1 MNALPEWICLARI
14 TEFEL
19 PGWTWLIFVFA
30 FGACVG
36 SFLNVVI
43 WRLPRDKSLVRPP
56 SACPG
61 CGNLIHWHDN
71 IPILSWLLLRGRC
84 RRCGMGISIRYP
96 VIELVTALLFLGLY
110 AIYFLAD
117 IRGLGYGDTIGLTG
131 FKDGG
136 WLLFTCH
143 ILLLSALLAASAIDL
158 ELWVIPLHLC
168 WFVTAIGV
176 AGSAAAPW
184 VLNPQIITTF
194 RLFPSATP
202 TIGILTLGAMLG
214 LAAALVLL
222 KKGIIKPS
230 YPNQE
235 AFLPETE
242 ANPAAPEDDTIPHR
256 REILKEIVFLS
267 PIILGAMIT
276 LAVYRLIP
284 AVERGWDQV
293 MACPMAAGLFGGL
306 WGYLIGCGVVWATRI
321 LGTLAFGRE
330 AMGLGDVHLMG
341 AAGTLLG
348 AEMIVVAFFV
358 APFFGLVWASVQWL
372 SRKTRQI
379 PYGPFLSLAVG
390 LVMIAHDWFW
400 DYWSRLFCWRSF

>member
-1 MNALPEWICLARI
+1 MIVLPEWI
-14 TEFEL
+14 
-19 PGWTWLIFVFA
+19 WLVFVFT

-61 CGNLIHWHDN
+61 CGSLIRWFDN
-71 IPILSWLLLRGRC
+71 IPILSWLLLGGRC
-84 RRCGMGISIRYP
+84 RRCKMRISIRYP
-96 VIELVTALLFLGLY
+96 IIELFTALMFVGLY

-117 IRGLGYGDTIGLTG
+117 IRGLGYGDSIGLTG

-143 ILLLSALLAASAIDL
+143 IALLSALLAASAIDL

-168 WFVTAIGV
+168 WFVTAVGV
-176 AGSAAAPW
+176 AGSTAAPW
-184 VLNPQIITTF
+184 VLDPQIIKSF
-194 RLFPSATP
+194 RLFPSASP

-214 LAAALVLL
+214 LAVALVLL

-235 AFLPETE
+235 SFLPGTD
-242 ANPAAPEDDTIPHR
+242 ANPATQDDDTIPHR

-267 PIILGAMIT
+267 PIILGAMIA
-276 LAVYRLIP
+276 LLVYRWVP
-284 AVERGWDQV
+284 AVERGWGQV
-293 MACPMAAGLFGGL
+293 MACPTAAGLFGGF
-306 WGYLIGCGVVWATRI
+306 WGYLIGCGAVWATRI

-348 AEMIVVAFFV
+348 AEMVVVAFFV
-358 APFFGLVWASVQWL
+358 APFFGLVWASFQWI

-400 DYWSRLFCWRSF
+400 NYWSRLFNWRSF

>member
-1 MNALPEWICLARI
+1 MILPEWI
-14 TEFEL
+14 
-19 PGWTWLIFVFA
+19 WLFFVFA

-61 CGNLIHWHDN
+61 CGKAIIWHDN

-84 RRCGMGISIRYP
+84 RNCGMGISLRYP
-96 VIELVTALLFLGLY
+96 VIELITALLFLGLY
-110 AIYFLAD
+110 ALYFTGD
-117 IRGLGYGDTIGLTG
+117 IRGLGFGESFGLAG
-131 FKDGG
+131 FLNGG
-136 WLLFTCH
+136 WLWYGCH
-143 ILLLSALLAASAIDL
+143 ILLISALLAASAIDL

-168 WFVTAIGV
+168 WFATAVGV
-176 AGSAAAPW
+176 LGSATAPW
-184 VLNPQIITTF
+184 VMDSQVVKNF
-194 RLFPSATP
+194 RLFPSASP
-202 TIGILTLGAMLG
+202 LVGILTLGAMLG
-214 LAAALVLL
+214 LAVTLALL
-222 KKGIIKPS
+222 KKGIIQPS
-230 YPNQE
+230 YPNSE
-235 AFLPETE
+235 ESFSETGDSE
-242 ANPAAPEDDTIPHR
+242 VRPDAQDNDTIPHR
-256 REILKEIVFLS
+256 REIFKEIVFLT
-267 PIILGAMIT
+267 PILLGALLA

-284 AVERGWDQV
+284 LVERGFNEV
-293 MACPMAAGLFGGL
+293 IACPMAAGFFGGL

-358 APFFGLVWASVQWL
+358 APFFGLAWAGYQWIF
-372 SRKTRQI
+372 RKTRQI
-379 PYGPFLSLAVG
+379 PYGPFLSLAIA

-400 DYWSRLFCWRSF
+400 NYWLRLFGWQSFER

>member
-1 MNALPEWICLARI
+1 MIVLPEWI
-14 TEFEL
+14 
-19 PGWTWLIFVFA
+19 WLVFVFA

-96 VIELVTALLFLGLY
+96 IIELVTALLFLGWY

-131 FKDGG
+131 FMDGG
-136 WLLFTCH
+136 WLLYSCQ
-143 ILLLSALLAASAIDL
+143 IVLLSALLAASAIDL

-168 WFVTAIGV
+168 WFVTAVGV
-176 AGSAAAPW
+176 AGSTAAPW
-184 VLNPQIITTF
+184 VLDPQIIKTF

-202 TIGILTLGAMLG
+202 VIGILTLGSILG
-214 LAAALVLL
+214 LTVALVLL

-230 YPNQE
+230 YPNQDD
-235 AFLPETE
+235 FLPETD
-242 ANPAAPEDDTIPHR
+242 ANPTAPDSDTIPHR

-267 PIILGAMIT
+267 PIFLGALIT
-276 LAVYRLIP
+276 LAMYQWIG
-284 AVERGWDQV
+284 AVERGWAQV
-293 MACPMAAGLFGGL
+293 MANPMAAGLFGGL

-341 AAGTLLG
+341 AAGALLG

-358 APFFGLVWASVQWL
+358 APFFGLAWASIQWL

>member
-1 MNALPEWICLARI
+1 MIVLPEWI
-14 TEFEL
+14 
-19 PGWTWLIFVFA
+19 WLVFVFT

-61 CGNLIHWHDN
+61 CGSLIRWYDN
-71 IPILSWLLLRGRC
+71 IPILSWLLLGGRC
-84 RRCGMGISIRYP
+84 RRCRMSISIRYP
-96 VIELVTALLFLGLY
+96 IIELVTALLFLGWY

-143 ILLLSALLAASAIDL
+143 IVLLSALLAASAIDL

-168 WFVTAIGV
+168 WFVTFVGV

-184 VLNPQIITTF
+184 VLDPQIIKSF
-194 RLFPSATP
+194 RLFPSASP

-214 LAAALVLL
+214 LAVALVLL
-222 KKGIIKPS
+222 KRGIIKPS

-235 AFLPETE
+235 EFLPETE
-242 ANPAAPEDDTIPHR
+242 ANPALPEDDNTPHR

-267 PIILGAMIT
+267 PIILGAMIA
-276 LAVYRLIP
+276 LLVYRWVP
-284 AVERGWDQV
+284 AVEQGWGQV
-293 MACPMAAGLFGGL
+293 MACPVAAGLFGGL

-358 APFFGLVWASVQWL
+358 APFFGLVWASFQWI

-400 DYWSRLFCWRSF
+400 NYWSRLFNWRSF

>member
-43 WRLPRDKSLVRPP
+43 WRLPRDKSLIHPP

-61 CGNLIHWHDN
+61 CGSRIRWFDN
-71 IPILSWLLLRGRC
+71 IPILSWLFLGGRC
-84 RRCGMGISIRYP
+84 RRCGMRISIRYP
-96 VIELVTALLFLGLY
+96 VIELFTALMFLGVY
-110 AIYFLAD
+110 AIYFLVD
-117 IRGLGYGDTIGLTG
+117 GREIRPPG
-131 FKDGG
+131 FWDGG
-136 WLLFTCH
+136 WWLYAYH

-168 WFVTAIGV
+168 WFVTAAGI

-184 VLNPQIITTF
+184 VLDPQIIKSF
-194 RLFPSATP
+194 QLFPSASP
-202 TIGILTLGAMLG
+202 LIGILTLGAMLG
-214 LAAALVLL
+214 LAVALGLL

-230 YPNQE
+230 YPNQDGFE
-235 AFLPETE
+235 PETE

-276 LAVYRLIP
+276 LAVYRGVP

-293 MACPMAAGLFGGL
+293 MACPMAAGLFGSL

-358 APFFGLVWASVQWL
+358 APFFGLVWASIQWL